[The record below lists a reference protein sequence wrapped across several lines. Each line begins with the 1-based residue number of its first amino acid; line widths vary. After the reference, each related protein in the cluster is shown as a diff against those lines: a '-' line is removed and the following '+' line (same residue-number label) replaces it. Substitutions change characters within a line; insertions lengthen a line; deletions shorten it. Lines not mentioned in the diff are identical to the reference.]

1 MGELGCHPI
10 FSTDDEIKIYFGDD
24 EGDTSTP
31 WSHQSVMGERQK
43 GNRQEWAY

>member
-24 EGDTSTP
+24 KGDTST
-31 WSHQSVMGERQK
+31 S
-43 GNRQEWAY
+43 